1 MLKVTSIKTGIVID
15 HIKAGMGNTIYNL
28 LGLDKAEYSVALI
41 KNVESK
47 KLGKKDIIKIE
58 NVLDVDYRMLG
69 LISPSITINIV
80 ENEQIIKKLKPQLP
94 EKVENLIKCRNPR
107 CITTVE
113 KYVPHKFRLTDVEKA
128 TYRCEYC
135 DEEHKVND

>member
-113 KYVPHKFRLTDVEKA
+113 KYVPHKFRLTNVENA